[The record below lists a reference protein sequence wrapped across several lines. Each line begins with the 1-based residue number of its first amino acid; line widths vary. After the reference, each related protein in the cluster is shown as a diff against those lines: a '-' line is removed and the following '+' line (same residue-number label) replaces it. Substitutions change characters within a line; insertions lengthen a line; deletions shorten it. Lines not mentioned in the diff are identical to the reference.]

1 MSVSDGLLAWARL
14 PGPRKVLA
22 AARRRLESGGDL
34 SGSSLRV
41 SLTPDERDEVGN
53 LLGMAWARSGRAVSA
68 RALASALD
76 GLGTDA
82 AGLLAATG
90 TTVRDLRAERA
101 AARQDAAAEREHAA
115 SVLAGAG
122 VSAETAAAWLA
133 RRGLPAAGGGQ
144 LADLAERCAQ
154 VLMQL
159 PGPGGERTLLA
170 VLAARALGDPH
181 ALDRGSPVATG
192 VLRLLGHVTPESA
205 ESWRAAWEAH
215 GIDCDPV
222 SSRVLVLNLRLTG
235 DAACVRLSN
244 AAGQEPLWLTL
255 RSMNGGFT
263 AKAVDVY
270 VCENPSV
277 LIAAA
282 DTLGARAH
290 PLICTTGRP
299 SAAAVRLLSCLAAA
313 GTTLHIRADDDSVGQ
328 EIVAGLCAS
337 MPTARLWRYEVRP
350 PMVPRYEEQDLESLL
365 RDLDRGHIYG
375 FR

>member
-1 MSVSDGLLAWARL
+1 MIAWARL
-14 PGPRKVLA
+14 PGPSKVLA
-22 AARRRLESGGDL
+22 AARRRLEAGGDL
-34 SGSSLRV
+34 SGSPLRA
-41 SLTPDERDEVGN
+41 SLTQDERDEVGK
-53 LLGMAWARSGRAVSA
+53 LLGTHWARSGKAVSA
-68 RALASALD
+68 RVLASALD
-76 GLGTDA
+76 DLGTNA
-82 AGLLAATG
+82 AELLAVTG
-90 TTVRDLRAERA
+90 TPVRDLRAERA
-101 AARQDAAAEREHAA
+101 AARQDAAAEREYAA
-115 SVLAGAG
+115 LVLTGAE
-122 VSAETAAAWLA
+122 VPAETAAAWLA
-133 RRGLPAAGGGQ
+133 RRGLPASGGGQ

-192 VLRLLGHVTPESA
+192 VLRLLGHETPESA
-205 ESWRAAWEAH
+205 ESWRAAWEEH

-235 DAACVRLSN
+235 DAACVQLSN
-244 AAGQEPLWLTL
+244 AADQEPLWLTL

-290 PLICTTGRP
+290 PLICTSGRP
-299 SAAAVRLLSCLAAA
+299 SAATVRLLSGLAAG
-313 GTTLHIRADDDSVGQ
+313 GTTLHVRADDDSVGQ
-328 EIVAGLCAS
+328 EIVAGLCAF
-337 MPTARLWRYEVRP
+337 MPTARLWRYELRP
-350 PMVPRYEEQDLESLL
+350 PTVPRYEEQDLESLL
-365 RDLDRGHIYG
+365 LDLDRGHPSNLHNA
-375 FR
+375 